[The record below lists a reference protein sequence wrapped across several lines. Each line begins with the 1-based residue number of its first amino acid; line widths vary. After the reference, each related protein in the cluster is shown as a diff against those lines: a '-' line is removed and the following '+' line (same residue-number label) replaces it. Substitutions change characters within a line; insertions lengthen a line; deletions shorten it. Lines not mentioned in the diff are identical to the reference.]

1 MRYRPNLD
9 SVNFAA
15 MHEVVDKVDSD
26 TGVVVS
32 QNFFPMR
39 EKLPPVENFDLT
51 TMIKAG
57 VDLKQ
62 VNSKVLGNGIMQVA
76 DNLSSID
83 DDNLNNNKETNNEQ

>member
-1 MRYRPNLD
+1 MRYRPNMD
-9 SVNFAA
+9 NVNFAA
-15 MHEVVDKVDSD
+15 MSEVVDKVDSD

-62 VNSKVLGNGIMQVA
+62 VNSKVIGNGIMEVA

-83 DDNLNNNKETNNEQ
+83 DDNLNKNNNEVNNE